1 MPYFREGD
9 CITVGN
15 ERIVV
20 EKFLSSGM
28 QADVY
33 RVVNFDK
40 KKHMVIKHLYGDY
53 CSNKKLFY
61 RKVKLLSTHSAPH
74 VRLIW
79 PKEVGDFDEKTN
91 QLCISDG

>member
-28 QADVY
+28 QADVII
-33 RVVNFDK
+33 V
-40 KKHMVIKHLYGDY
+40 LLT
-53 CSNKKLFY
+53 ST
-61 RKVKLLSTHSAPH
+61 RKST
-74 VRLIW
+74 W
-79 PKEVGDFDEKTN
+79 
-91 QLCISDG
+91 

>member
-40 KKHMVIKHLYGDY
+40 KKHMVIKHLY
-53 CSNKKLFY
+53 
-61 RKVKLLSTHSAPH
+61 
-74 VRLIW
+74 
-79 PKEVGDFDEKTN
+79 
-91 QLCISDG
+91 